1 MMNVFFFWP
10 IFNLNISPLLGVHNR
25 RVLDQVQQIG
35 LSEIH
40 INDGAMTKGFGNDIA
55 LLKLSSPAFLGDRV
69 GLACLPSG
77 DPTDR
82 VPPGTKCFLTGS

>member
-1 MMNVFFFWP
+1 MMNVFIP
-10 IFNLNISPLLGVHNR
+10 ILKLNISLLLGVHDR

-40 INDGAMTKGFGNDIA
+40 INDRAMTKGFGNDIA
-55 LLKLSSPAFLGDRV
+55 LLKLSSPAVLGNRV